1 MAEPEGVW
9 TGYLS
14 TAPMAAYEAVPQIAE
29 PPSWYQR
36 VVPTARL
43 AG

>member
-14 TAPMAAYEAVPQIAE
+14 TAPKAACEAVPQIAE

-36 VVPTARL
+36 VVATARL

>member
-14 TAPMAAYEAVPQIAE
+14 TAPKADCEAVPQIAE
-29 PPSWYQR
+29 PPSWSRR
-36 VVPTARL
+36 VVATARL

>member
-36 VVPTARL
+36 VVATARL